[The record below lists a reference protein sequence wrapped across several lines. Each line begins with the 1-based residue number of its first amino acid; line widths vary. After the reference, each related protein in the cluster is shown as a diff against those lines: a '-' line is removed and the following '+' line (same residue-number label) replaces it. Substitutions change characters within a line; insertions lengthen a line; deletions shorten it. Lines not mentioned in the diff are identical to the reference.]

1 MKNRRYKQI
10 KSTRVFSF
18 TCAAVLFSLPVCA
31 QQTEQFEITEQ
42 FDVSATQPQLNNGG
56 KLSTRLK
63 NAMKRLENDV
73 DGIEK
78 DYNQFKSMLSDDF
91 GIQYSLDVSF
101 MGQKGVPNGGKTAT
115 QSIYAPTI
123 SWQIFNDDTFGSG
136 TVNASYTA
144 VRYWGNKA
152 ENIGD
157 KLFLANSINDY
168 STPSNAID
176 QLSYTQSLFSNKFS
190 ITVGQ
195 FPLSDFDGT
204 QYDSNQQTNFINY
217 ALSQNASETYPIAG
231 LGADIQI
238 NPNDEWSFAGGFQNA
253 RNITGQTLS
262 SKGWGDHRFTTFGSV
277 SYTPTINGQ
286 TGQYSLLVYNQP
298 NVDTQPQNTTGWSV
312 NMSQNLTEKWGVFLR
327 ANAATGDSMPITQ
340 SYVLGGVYN
349 NPLDRN
355 PLDQIGFAVAYN
367 KVSKDYFD
375 SSEPMRQYETVLET
389 YWNIGITQ
397 FFTIAPDIQ
406 LYVHP
411 ASKRDRDFGTVFSLR
426 GTILL

>member
-1 MKNRRYKQI
+1 MKNIKYKRM
-10 KSTRVFSF
+10 KNFHVFSF
-18 TCAAVLFSLPVCA
+18 GCAAALFSLPVSA

-42 FDVSATQPQLNNGG
+42 IDVSAIRPQMNNGG
-56 KLSTRLK
+56 RLSGRLK
-63 NAMKRLENDV
+63 NAVKRLENDV
-73 DGIEK
+73 DGVEK
-78 DYNQFKSMLSDDF
+78 DYNQFKSKLSDDF
-91 GIQYSLDVSF
+91 GIQYSLDVSV

-115 QSIYAPTI
+115 QSIYAPTL
-123 SWQIFNDDTFGSG
+123 SWRIFDDDTFGSG

-152 ENIGD
+152 ANIGD

-168 STPSNAID
+168 ATPSNAID
-176 QLSYTQSLFSNKFS
+176 QLSYTQSLFDNAFS
-190 ITVGQ
+190 LTVGQ

-217 ALSQNASETYPIAG
+217 ALSQNASETYPVAG
-231 LGADIQI
+231 LGAYIRI

-262 SKGWGDHRFTTFGSV
+262 SKGWGEHRFTTFGSV
-277 SYTPTINGQ
+277 SYTPTVNGR
-286 TGQYSLLVYNQP
+286 TGQYSVLVYNQP
-298 NVDTQPQNTTGWSV
+298 SVDVQPQNTTGWSV

-327 ANAATGDSMPITQ
+327 ANAATGDSMPVTQ
-340 SYVLGGVYN
+340 SYVAGGVYN
-349 NPLDRN
+349 DPLNRN

-375 SSEPMRQYETVLET
+375 SSEPMRRYETVLET

-426 GTILL
+426 GTVLL

>member
-1 MKNRRYKQI
+1 MKNRRYKQM
-10 KSTRVFSF
+10 KSTRVLSF

-42 FDVSATQPQLNNGG
+42 FDVLTTQPQLNNGG
-56 KLSTRLK
+56 RLSTRLK

-231 LGADIQI
+231 LGAYIQI

-327 ANAATGDSMPITQ
+327 ANAVTGDSMPITQ

>member
-136 TVNASYTA
+136 TLNASYTA

-231 LGADIQI
+231 LGAYIQI

-298 NVDTQPQNTTGWSV
+298 GVETQPQNTTGWSV
-312 NMSQNLTEKWGVFLR
+312 NMSQNLTQKWGVFLR